1 MKNNVY
7 VKGIIL
13 IVCSIL
19 IGTVLMMGIY
29 ALPND
34 RLISNVEKSSSL
46 YINGEN
52 KINNWVGNL
61 RYGRLDNS
69 TDDAMI
75 DAAVCREY
83 DSIVENALLNPIY
96 NLKLSVTANNN
107 SSNISLYF
115 NEDNIEGVSNY
126 SRYWHGYLMYLVP
139 GLTLFTVGEMRM
151 LMMAVQFILAMILLF
166 GIGIKL
172 GIKYMLPYMA
182 AIIFINPVT
191 CALNFQNADVY
202 IISMLSCIC
211 ILYFNDFLNRN
222 HNYYLLFT
230 LTGIMIAFFDFLT
243 YPIVSFGLPMIT
255 YVLMNRKSLKE
266 SLMDIGLC
274 FVFWGAG
281 YVGMWAGKWIVAS
294 LLTSENII
302 ADAVSALTL
311 RSGIDN
317 SENLDL
323 SYISALVTTKES
335 FWDPVNAALCI
346 LFAAVTVAV
355 NLVQKNHIV
364 IKATKIIPP
373 LIVSLSFFLWVFV
386 ARNHYITHQF
396 LEYRSFAVVVLVF
409 YVLISDLFDG
419 GVNEKGN

>member
-29 ALPND
+29 VLPND

-69 TDDAMI
+69 TDAAMI
-75 DAAVCREY
+75 DAAMCREY

-126 SRYWHGYLMYLVP
+126 SRYWHGYLLYLVP

-222 HNYYLLFT
+222 HNGLWDECYIETIIIICCLRLL
-230 LTGIMIAFFDFLT
+230 
-243 YPIVSFGLPMIT
+243 
-255 YVLMNRKSLKE
+255 
-266 SLMDIGLC
+266 
-274 FVFWGAG
+274 
-281 YVGMWAGKWIVAS
+281 
-294 LLTSENII
+294 
-302 ADAVSALTL
+302 AL
-311 RSGIDN
+311 
-317 SENLDL
+317 
-323 SYISALVTTKES
+323 
-335 FWDPVNAALCI
+335 
-346 LFAAVTVAV
+346 
-355 NLVQKNHIV
+355 
-364 IKATKIIPP
+364 
-373 LIVSLSFFLWVFV
+373 
-386 ARNHYITHQF
+386 
-396 LEYRSFAVVVLVF
+396 
-409 YVLISDLFDG
+409 
-419 GVNEKGN
+419 